1 MRINEIEEPL
11 GDCAIKAI
19 SHAAKLDYDKVSPYL
34 SKYGNTQKQIF
45 DALVSLGFN
54 PKLSLPQLE
63 WYDKELLSDDVKTL
77 LHKTKRAILEVVLVS
92 LTPKGIE
99 HSNFFHAIGWD
110 GSGLWPITG
119 YSNSHVIRFT
129 IF

>member
-1 MRINEIEEPL
+1 MRINELEPL

-19 SHAAKLDYDKVSPYL
+19 SHATKLDYDKISPYL
-34 SKYGNTQKQIF
+34 SQQGNTQKQIF

-54 PKLSLPQLE
+54 PKLCLPQIE
-63 WYDKELLSDDVKTL
+63 WYDKELLSDDVKVL

-92 LTPKGIE
+92 LTPNGIE

-119 YSNSHVIRFT
+119 YGNSNVIRFT
-129 IF
+129 TI